1 MIAALERIVSHSGWW
16 IPEDDVYVL
25 ADETHGSP
33 LKVIDTSDL
42 SDLQVVSLL
51 SSEVNPQSIP
61 HNMMMRDG
69 LVFVS
74 YYHDGLQVF
83 DVSTPEE
90 PKRIAWFDT
99 FIETSHAGFA
109 GAWGVHSALPSGRIL
124 ITDIKNG
131 LFVLELAAEQ
141 TEVCPTE
148 YIEWNGLTIDA
159 GGYYSA
165 EVTDAV
171 WGTDIE
177 LMVAMMNSD
186 VCPDCPGDYDQ
197 NGTLGV
203 GDLQIILAAM
213 GCSNSCPIDLDG
225 DDSTSVSDIL
235 GWLSLFGTVC
245 F

>member
-1 MIAALERIVSHSGWW
+1 M
-16 IPEDDVYVL
+16 
-25 ADETHGSP
+25 
-33 LKVIDTSDL
+33 
-42 SDLQVVSLL
+42 
-51 SSEVNPQSIP
+51 
-61 HNMMMRDG
+61 
-69 LVFVS
+69 
-74 YYHDGLQVF
+74 
-83 DVSTPEE
+83 
-90 PKRIAWFDT
+90 
-99 FIETSHAGFA
+99 
-109 GAWGVHSALPSGRIL
+109 
-124 ITDIKNG
+124 
-131 LFVLELAAEQ
+131 ELAAEQ
-141 TEVCPTE
+141 TEVCPTAPL
-148 YIEWNGLTIDA
+148 EWNGLTIDA

-213 GCSNSCPIDLDG
+213 GCSNSCAIDLDG
-225 DDSTSVSDIL
+225 DDSTTVSDIL